1 MKNEEKII
9 ELLAEYLKKTDQALE
24 RIDKAYESIK
34 KHSEQFDKHSEQF
47 DKHSEQFDKHSE
59 QFAQHTK
66 QFEKHWDEIT
76 ALRKE
81 SLKMQVKSDVLLQEI
96 LSISRRVQ
104 NLEDK

>member
-47 DKHSEQFDKHSE
+47 DKHTDQFKKHAEQFDKHW
-59 QFAQHTK
+59 Q
-66 QFEKHWDEIT
+66 EIT

-81 SLKMQVKSDVLLQEI
+81 SMKLQIQNDVLLKEI
-96 LSISRRVQ
+96 LSISKRVQ
-104 NLEDK
+104 NLEEP

>member
-34 KHSEQFDKHSEQF
+34 KHSEQF

>member
-47 DKHSEQFDKHSE
+47 DKHWQ
-59 QFAQHTK
+59 
-66 QFEKHWDEIT
+66 EIT

-81 SLKMQVKSDVLLQEI
+81 SMKMQIQNDVLLKEI
-96 LSISRRVQ
+96 LSISKRVQ
-104 NLEDK
+104 NLEDQ

>member
-47 DKHSEQFDKHSE
+47 DKHWQ
-59 QFAQHTK
+59 
-66 QFEKHWDEIT
+66 EIT

-81 SLKMQVKSDVLLQEI
+81 SMRMQIQNDVLLKEI
-96 LSISRRVQ
+96 LSISKRVQ
-104 NLEDK
+104 NLEDL